1 MTHPDSSFAP
11 SPSLKRVARGNLC
24 AGCGGCALV
33 APGKIDMQM
42 TPPGFLRP
50 QQSGALTAQEEAHIA
65 QICPGLGQE
74 VDAEGRQDD
83 VLWGPYVSMQM
94 GWSTDP
100 ELRYTASSGGGLSAV
115 LTHLL
120 STGAV
125 DGIIQ
130 TGAAPKVPVANVA
143 VLSEDAEAIKAA
155 AGSRYAPSAPL
166 ANIEPYLASERRYAF
181 VGKPCDVAALRALSK
196 RDPRVDERIPVMLS
210 FFCAG
215 VPSQTGAEAVLAKLG
230 TDLEHTES
238 FRYRGNGWPGFA
250 TAKLKDGGEA
260 SMSYF
265 DSWGKILSRH
275 VQNRCRMCAD
285 GTGKAADIVCADAW
299 ETDAAGYPLF
309 EEEDGISLVVAR
321 TAKGQALLDQCVA
334 SQALETKPFDVATL
348 ADIQPGQRNRRQ
360 VLLARLIG
368 LRAIGRPAP
377 RYRGLHLMAAA
388 RQGRLKDSLTNFLG
402 MIRRGLQGRLD

>member
-1 MTHPDSSFAP
+1 MTHTDSSFAP
-11 SPSLKRVARGNLC
+11 CPALKRVARGNLC

-33 APGKIDMQM
+33 APEKIAMDM

-50 QQSGALTAQEEAHIA
+50 VQSQALSADEEARIA
-65 QICPGLGQE
+65 QICPGLGQK
-74 VDAEGRQDD
+74 VDAAGRTDD

-100 ELRYTASSGGGLSAV
+100 DLRYTASSGGGLSAV
-115 LTHLL
+115 LTYLL
-120 STGAV
+120 DNKIV
-125 DGIIQ
+125 QGIIQ
-130 TGAAPKVPVANVA
+130 TAASPKVPVANVA

-166 ANIEPYLASERRYAF
+166 ANIEPYLDSDQQFAF
-181 VGKPCDVAALRALSK
+181 VGKPCDVAALRALSLL
-196 RDPRVDERIPVMLS
+196 DPRVDQRIPVMLS

-215 VPSQTGAEAVLAKLG
+215 VPSQTGAEEVLAKLG
-230 TDLEHTES
+230 TDLDSTES

-250 TAKLKDGGEA
+250 TAKLKDGSERA
-260 SMSYF
+260 MSYF
-265 DSWGKILSRH
+265 DSWGKTLSRH

-299 ETDAAGYPLF
+299 ETDEKGYPLF
-309 EEEDGISLVVAR
+309 EEEDGISLIVAR
-321 TAKGQALLDQCVA
+321 TSKGQSLLDQCI
-334 SQALETKPFDVATL
+334 SQQVLITRPFDIATL
-348 ADIQPGQRNRRQ
+348 PDIQTGQRNRRH

-368 LRAIGRPAP
+368 LKAIGRPAP
-377 RYRGLHLMAAA
+377 HYQGLHLMAAA
-388 RQGRLKDSLTNFLG
+388 RRGKFKDSLKNFLG